1 MKEKKIL
8 MVCLGNICR
17 SPIAEGILAEKCK
30 HLPVFVDSAG
40 TSGYHIGEAPDQR
53 AQYIAKVN
61 QINIGNQKA
70 RKLTSKDFETFDLIY
85 VMDESNYT
93 NSLKLVKSTKDK
105 MKIDLILNASNPGS
119 NLNVPDPYFGGDEG
133 FENVYNLLNNS
144 CEKIKIQ
151 LEKEFNA
158 QR

>member
-17 SPIAEGILAEKCK
+17 SPLAEGILTEKCK

-53 AQYIAKVN
+53 AQHIANVN

-70 RKLTSKDFETFDLIY
+70 RKLTSKDIETFDLIY

-93 NSLKLVKSTKDK
+93 NSLKLVKNTKDK
-105 MKIDLILNASNPGS
+105 MKIDYS
-119 NLNVPDPYFGGDEG
+119 
-133 FENVYNLLNNS
+133 
-144 CEKIKIQ
+144 
-151 LEKEFNA
+151 
-158 QR
+158 

>member
-17 SPIAEGILAEKCK
+17 SPIAEGILTEKCK

-40 TSGYHIGEAPDQR
+40 TSGYHTGEAPDQR
-53 AQYIAKVN
+53 AQHIASVN
-61 QINIGNQKA
+61 KINIGNQKA
-70 RKLTSKDFETFDLIY
+70 RKLTTKDIETFDLIY
-85 VMDESNYT
+85 VMDQSNYT
-93 NSLKLVKSTKDK
+93 NIMKFVKNSKDK
-105 MKIDLILNASNPGS
+105 MKIDLILNTTSPGK
-119 NLNVPDPYFGGDEG
+119 NLNIPDPYFSSDEG
-133 FENVYNLLNNS
+133 FENVYNLLSDS

-151 LEKEFNA
+151 LEKEFND

>member
-1 MKEKKIL
+1 MREKKIL

-17 SPIAEGILAEKCK
+17 SPLAEGILSEKCK
-30 HLPVFVDSAG
+30 HLPVFIDSAG
-40 TSGYHIGEAPDQR
+40 TSGYHTGEAPDKR
-53 AQYIAKVN
+53 AQHIANVN
-61 QINIGNQKA
+61 HINIGNQRG
-70 RKLTSKDFETFDLIY
+70 RKLTSKDIEAYDLIY
-85 VMDESNYT
+85 VMDKSNYT

-105 MKIDLILNASNPGS
+105 MKIDLILNASNPGE
-119 NLNVPDPYFGGDEG
+119 NLSVPDPYFGGDIG
-133 FENVYNLLNNS
+133 FENVYNLLKDS

>member
-1 MKEKKIL
+1 

-17 SPIAEGILAEKCK
+17 SPLAEGILTEKCK

-40 TSGYHIGEAPDQR
+40 TSGYHIGEAPDKR
-53 AQYIAKVN
+53 AQYIANVN

-70 RKLTSKDFETFDLIY
+70 RKLTSKDIETFDLIY
-85 VMDESNYT
+85 VMDEFNYT
-93 NSLKLVKSTKDK
+93 NSMKLVKNTKDK
-105 MKIDLILNASNPGS
+105 MKIDYILNVLNPGK
-119 NLNVPDPYFGGDEG
+119 NLNVPDPYFGGDKG
-133 FENVYNLLNNS
+133 FENVYNLLNDS

>member
-17 SPIAEGILAEKCK
+17 SPLAEGILAEKCK

-40 TSGYHIGEAPDQR
+40 TSGYHTGEAPDQR
-53 AQYIAKVN
+53 AQHIANVN
-61 QINIGNQKA
+61 QINIVNQKA
-70 RKLTSKDFETFDLIY
+70 RKLTSRDIRIFDLIY

-93 NSLKLVKSTKDK
+93 NSMKLVKNSKDK
-105 MKIDLILNASNPGS
+105 MKIDLILNTSNPGE
-119 NLNVPDPYFGGDEG
+119 NLNVPDPYSLGDEG
-133 FENVYNLLNNS
+133 FENVYNLLNDS

-151 LEKEFNA
+151 LEKEFND

>member
-1 MKEKKIL
+1 

-17 SPIAEGILAEKCK
+17 SPLAEGILAAKCK

-40 TSGYHIGEAPDQR
+40 TSGYHIGEAPDER
-53 AQYIAKVN
+53 AQHIANVN
-61 QINIGNQKA
+61 QINIGNQRA
-70 RKLTSKDFETFDLIY
+70 RKLTSKDIEAYDLIY
-85 VMDESNYT
+85 VMDESNYR

-105 MKIDLILNASNPGS
+105 MKIDLILNASNPGQ
-119 NLNVPDPYFGGDEG
+119 NLNVPDPYFGGNKG
-133 FENVYNLLNNS
+133 FKKVFNLLNES

-151 LEKEFNA
+151 LEKEFYA

>member
-1 MKEKKIL
+1 MKQKKIL

-17 SPIAEGILAEKCK
+17 SPLAEGILTEKCK

-53 AQYIAKVN
+53 AQYIANVN

-70 RKLTSKDFETFDLIY
+70 RKLTSKDIETFDLIY
-85 VMDESNYT
+85 VMDESNYST
-93 NSLKLVKSTKDK
+93 CLKLVKSRKDEI
-105 MKIDLILNASNPGS
+105 KIDFILNVLNPGK
-119 NLNVPDPYFGGDEG
+119 NLNVPDPYFGGDKG
-133 FENVYNLLNNS
+133 FENVYNLLNDS

-151 LEKEFNA
+151 LQKEFNA

>member
-1 MKEKKIL
+1 

-17 SPIAEGILAEKCK
+17 SPLAEGILTEKCK

-40 TSGYHIGEAPDQR
+40 TSGYHIGKAPDER
-53 AQYIAKVN
+53 AQYIANVN
-61 QINIGNQKA
+61 RINISNQKA
-70 RKLTSKDFETFDLIY
+70 RKLTSKDIETFDFIY

-93 NSLKLVKSTKDK
+93 NSLKLVKNTKDK
-105 MKIDLILNASNPGS
+105 MKIDFILNISNPGK
-119 NLNVPDPYFGGDEG
+119 NLNVPDPYFADDKG
-133 FENVYNLLNNS
+133 FEYVYEMLNDC

-151 LEKEFNA
+151 LQKEFNA

>member
-1 MKEKKIL
+1 MKQKKIL

-17 SPIAEGILAEKCK
+17 SPIAEGILTEKCK
-30 HLPVFVDSAG
+30 NLPVFVDSAG
-40 TSGYHIGEAPDQR
+40 TSGYHIGESPDKR
-53 AQYIAKVN
+53 AQYIANMN
-61 QINIGNQKA
+61 QINISNQKA
-70 RKLTSKDFETFDLIY
+70 RKLTSNDIETFDLIY

-105 MKIDLILNASNPGS
+105 MKIDFILNVSYPGK
-119 NLNVPDPYFGGDEG
+119 NLNVPDPYFSGDKG
-133 FENVYNLLNNS
+133 FEDIYNLLNDS

-151 LEKEFNA
+151 LQKEFDA

>member
-17 SPIAEGILAEKCK
+17 SPLAQGILTKKCK
-30 HLPVFVDSAG
+30 HLSVFVDSAG
-40 TSGYHIGEAPDQR
+40 TSGYHKGNPPDQR
-53 AQYIAKVN
+53 AQNIANLN

-70 RKLTSKDFETFDLIY
+70 RKLTTRDIETFDLIY

-93 NSLKLVKSTKDK
+93 SSLKLVKNIKDK
-105 MKIDLILNASNPGS
+105 MKIDLILNISNPGK
-119 NLNVPDPYFGGDEG
+119 NLNVPDPYFLGEKG
-133 FENVYNLLNNS
+133 FENVYNLLNES
-144 CEKIKIQ
+144 CEKIKVQ

-158 QR
+158 QG

>member
-1 MKEKKIL
+1 

-17 SPIAEGILAEKCK
+17 SPLAEGILAEKCK

-40 TSGYHIGEAPDQR
+40 TSGYHIEEAPDQR

-105 MKIDLILNASNPGS
+105 IKIDLILNASKPGS

-133 FENVYNLLNNS
+133 FENVYSLLNNS

>member
-1 MKEKKIL
+1 

-17 SPIAEGILAEKCK
+17 SPLAEGILTEKCK

-40 TSGYHIGEAPDQR
+40 TSGLHTGETPDQR
-53 AQYIAKVN
+53 AQHIANVN

-70 RKLTSKDFETFDLIY
+70 KKLTSKHIKTFDLIY
-85 VMDESNYT
+85 VMDESNYI
-93 NSLKLVKSTKDK
+93 NSLKLAKSTKDK
-105 MKIDLILNASNPGS
+105 LKIDFILNASNPGK
-119 NLNVPDPYFGGDEG
+119 NLNVPDPYFGGAKG

-151 LEKEFNA
+151 LENEFNA
-158 QR
+158 

>member
-1 MKEKKIL
+1 

-17 SPIAEGILAEKCK
+17 SPLAAGILARKCK

-40 TSGYHIGEAPDQR
+40 TSGYHIGEAPDER
-53 AQYIAKVN
+53 AQHIANIN

-70 RKLTSKDFETFDLIY
+70 RKLTSRDIGIFELIY
-85 VMDESNYT
+85 VMDESNYK
-93 NSLKLVKSTKDK
+93 NILKLVKSTKDK
-105 MKIDLILNASNPGS
+105 MKIDLILNVSNPGK
-119 NLNVPDPYFGGDEG
+119 NLNVPDPYFLGHEG
-133 FENVYNLLNNS
+133 FENVYNLLDDS
-144 CEKIKIQ
+144 CEKIKTQ